1 MIDFIV
7 QTYTKIED
15 TSRKISKAYETH
27 IREKAIE
34 TVNAKLMENKI
45 DIACVESKDYEA
57 MVNDSCKDIKEIYA
71 KRASQGLMCIMGI
84 DFLLG

>member
-1 MIDFIV
+1 
-7 QTYTKIED
+7 
-15 TSRKISKAYETH
+15 
-27 IREKAIE
+27 
-34 TVNAKLMENKI
+34 MENKI